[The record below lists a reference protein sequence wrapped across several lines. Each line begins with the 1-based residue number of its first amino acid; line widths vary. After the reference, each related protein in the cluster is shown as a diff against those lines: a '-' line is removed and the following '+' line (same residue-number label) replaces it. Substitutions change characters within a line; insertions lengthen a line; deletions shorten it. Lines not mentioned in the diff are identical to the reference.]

1 MPANRD
7 DTGYAAERQGDD
19 SALADGRRGEGNS
32 LPVRAKRNKNGQF
45 VKGQSGN
52 PNGRPKKPVNAHEY
66 GTKAYDRIAEMAE
79 KSENERVRLDA
90 NKWLAEMAFGK
101 PTQPSE
107 VEGSLDTGTLTVR
120 LEGELAEWGR

>member
-7 DTGYAAERQGDD
+7 NTG
-19 SALADGRRGEGNS
+19 
-32 LPVRAKRNKNGQF
+32 VKRNRNGQF

-52 PNGRPKKPVNAHEY
+52 LSGRPKKPLNAHEY
-66 GTKAYDRIAEMAE
+66 GIKAYDRIAEMAE